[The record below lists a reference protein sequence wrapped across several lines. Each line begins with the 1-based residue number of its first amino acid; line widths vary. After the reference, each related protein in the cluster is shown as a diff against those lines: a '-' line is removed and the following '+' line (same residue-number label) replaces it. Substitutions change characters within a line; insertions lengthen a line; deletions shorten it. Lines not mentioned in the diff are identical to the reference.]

1 MRGSFYTPLRSRRK
15 NHARMAILQVKRV
28 HRIVRWRRAVKMRTA
43 GAEPTP
49 RALTVSKE
57 TQDGDQGH
65 TCTRTDSWLSNIKQ
79 KCREIVMESFRDTPG
94 GAKYKQTV
102 P

>member
-1 MRGSFYTPLRSRRK
+1 
-15 NHARMAILQVKRV
+15 MAILQVKRA
-28 HRIVRWRRAVKMRTA
+28 HRTVSRRSAVKMRTA

-49 RALTVSKE
+49 RALAVSKE

-65 TCTRTDSWLSNIKQ
+65 TCTRTDSWLSNIKR

-94 GAKYKQTV
+94 GAKYEQTIPRGLAV
-102 P
+102 